1 MKRSA
6 GRVVALGVL
15 LGSACGHP
23 TPKAPGAFPGEVLP
37 QRAARFKAGAARA
50 DITLP
55 PGPSTFGHG
64 HDSRASDGY
73 WTRLYCRAFYF
84 EAPETKQ
91 NLAIVPCE
99 LPAMSGL
106 LQRQVAELVNEGAP
120 AEKQLH
126 ASRIM
131 LTAVHTH
138 AGFGHYFGAAQYT
151 SIFSSRLPGYDPRLM
166 REVAERIARAIKQAR
181 DEAEPAQLGWRHARD
196 FWCFTRNR
204 SLAAYQLNRPAYVA
218 GNPPECASGTPELE
232 AIDPALDV
240 LRIDTLPE
248 AAGVPSSPI
257 GSLSFFA
264 MHPTVLSSTNQMFGG
279 DVAGVIS
286 RGVERELRQSCPP
299 AGAAG
304 QKTCD
309 PLHAVVNTN
318 EGDMAPLWS
327 RGDIEEAI
335 EIGERIADFVW
346 QRHPE
351 PKDHAATPVL
361 DSRYFEENIR
371 DATFEDA
378 GQRFHT
384 CGYGQFGLGAAR
396 GAQDHPTSVAPL
408 AWFGSA
414 SPADF
419 EASCCQSP
427 KRALLG
433 PISAVSRGK
442 GSFPSDL
449 PLAVARIDD
458 TLIAFVPGEM
468 TVTAGHRLK
477 TRITTEL
484 QAFPDA
490 PRNTVIAG
498 LSNEY
503 IEYVTTEEE
512 YQLQAYEGA
521 STLYGPNTSR
531 YFTNRMGLL
540 ARAMFDPQLAQE
552 LAKSNLRLGEA
563 REMTFAFG
571 PEVSRLPEPSDDT
584 RERKTLGTC
593 RMPEPRVADEPPR
606 FCMYWQDRDLGAIEL
621 RTKPGMP
628 WIRIVADDAA
638 RSSRVCASGASG
650 EAMAIDDRGYEFQ
663 TRVHEELD
671 HGWVWSTLFSP
682 RPETWQELSRSVSR
696 IRVQGSPAI
705 ESASFSATC
714 LPPRCT
720 VRQARLCTA
729 GVRTTQW
736 KGLVHDE

>member
-1 MKRSA
+1 MKR
-6 GRVVALGVL
+6 VACRFALLGGL
-15 LGSACGHP
+15 LGSACGQAI
-23 TPKAPGAFPGEVLP
+23 PKAPGVFPGDVPP
-37 QRAARFKAGAARA
+37 QRPARFMAGAARA

-91 NLAIVPCE
+91 KLAIVPCE

-120 AEKQLH
+120 ADRQVH

-151 SIFSSRLPGYDPRLM
+151 SIFSSRLPGYDPELM
-166 REVAERIARAIKQAR
+166 REVAGRIAEAIKQAR
-181 DEAEPAQLGWRHARD
+181 DGAVPAQLAWRHERD

-204 SLAAYQLNRPAYVA
+204 SLAAYQLNRPAFVA
-218 GNPPECASGTPELE
+218 GNPPECASGTPDLE
-232 AIDPALDV
+232 AIDPSLDV
-240 LRIDTLPE
+240 LQIDSLP
-248 AAGVPSSPI
+248 ATTGVPSSPI

-286 RGVERELRQSCPP
+286 RGVERELRQHCPP
-299 AGAAG
+299 AGAPP

-335 EIGERIADFVW
+335 QIGEKIAAFIW
-346 QRHPE
+346 QRHPPRE
-351 PKDHAATPVL
+351 QRNATPVL

-371 DATFEDA
+371 DATFEEA
-378 GQRFHT
+378 GQKLHT

-408 AWFGSA
+408 AWFGSD

-419 EASCCQSP
+419 EATSCQSP

-433 PISAVSRGK
+433 PVSAVSRGK

-458 TLIAFVPGEM
+458 SLIAFVPGEL
-468 TVTAGHRLK
+468 TVTAGHRLEQ
-477 TRITTEL
+477 RIETEL
-484 QAFPDA
+484 SAFPDA

-498 LSNEY
+498 LANEY

-531 YFTNRMGLL
+531 YITNRMGLL
-540 ARAMFDPQLAQE
+540 ARAMFDRDFAQE
-552 LAKSNLRLGEA
+552 LERSNLRLGEGKA
-563 REMTFAFG
+563 MTFAFG
-571 PEVSRLPEPSDDT
+571 PEVSRLPEPSNDA

-593 RMPEPRVADEPPR
+593 RMPEPSTSDEPPR
-606 FCMYWQDRDLGAIEL
+606 FCMYWQDRDLGATQL
-621 RTKPGMP
+621 RTKPGLP
-628 WIRIVADDAA
+628 WIRIVADDAE
-638 RSSRVCASGASG
+638 RSARVCAAGASG
-650 EAMAIDDRGYEFQ
+650 NALAIDDRGYEFQ
-663 TRVHEELD
+663 TRIHEQLER
-671 HGWVWSTLFSP
+671 GWVWSTLFSP
-682 RPETWQELSRSVSR
+682 RPATWQQLSQGASR
-696 IRVQGSPAI
+696 IRVEGSPAI
-705 ESASFSATC
+705 ESASFSARC

-720 VRQARLCTA
+720 MRQARLCTA
-729 GVRTTQW
+729 GIRTTQW

>member
-1 MKRSA
+1 MKRLAFSL
-6 GRVVALGVL
+6 ALL
-15 LGSACGHP
+15 LGSACGQRL
-23 TPKAPGAFPGEVLP
+23 PKVPGPFPGALP
-37 QRAARFKAGAARA
+37 PHQPVPIRAGAARA

-64 HDSRASDGY
+64 HDSRVSDGY

-84 EAPETKQ
+84 EAPDTRQ
-91 NLAIVPCE
+91 QLAIVPCE

-106 LQRQVAELVNEGAP
+106 LQRQVAELVNEGSP
-120 AEKQLH
+120 PEQQLH

-151 SIFSSRLPGYDPRLM
+151 SIFSSRLPGYDPELM
-166 REVAERIARAIKQAR
+166 LELAQRIAGAIKQAR
-181 DEAEPAQLGWRHARD
+181 AQAVPAQLSWRHAND

-204 SLAAYQLNRPAYVA
+204 SLPAYLLNRPAYVA
-218 GNPPECASGTPELE
+218 EAPPPCARAAPELA

-240 LRIDTLPE
+240 LRVDALPST
-248 AAGVPSSPI
+248 AGAPLAPI

-264 MHPTVLSSTNQMFGG
+264 MHPTVVSSTNQMFGG

-286 RGVERELRQSCPP
+286 RGVERELRRQGCPP
-299 AGAAG
+299 AAASG
-304 QKTCD
+304 ISACD

-335 EIGERIADFVW
+335 DIGENIARFVW
-346 QRHPE
+346 QRHPLPAE
-351 PKDHAATPVL
+351 GNATPVL
-361 DSRYFEENIR
+361 DSRYFEDNIR
-371 DATFEDA
+371 DATFEED

-396 GAQDHPTSVAPL
+396 GAHDHPTSVAPL
-408 AWFGSA
+408 AWFGSD

-419 EASCCQSP
+419 EAQCCQSP
-427 KRALLG
+427 KRPLLG
-433 PISAVSRGK
+433 PVSVVSRGK
-442 GSFPSDL
+442 GAFPSDL
-449 PLAVARIDD
+449 PLAVARLDD
-458 TLIAFVPGEM
+458 TLIAFAPGEL

-477 TRITTEL
+477 QRLKSEL
-484 QAFPDA
+484 SPFANA
-490 PRNTVIAG
+490 PSHTVIAG

-531 YFTNRMGLL
+531 YLINRMGLL
-540 ARAMFDPQLAQE
+540 ARSMFDPDLTE
-552 LAKSNLRLGEA
+552 PLRRDRLSLGEGKK
-563 REMTFAFG
+563 MTFEFG
-571 PEVSRLPEPSDDT
+571 PVVAKLPPESSDT
-584 RERKTLGTC
+584 RERKALGTC
-593 RMPEPRVADEPPR
+593 RMPEPRTSDEPPR
-606 FCMYWQDRDLGAIEL
+606 FCMYWQDRDPGAIEL
-621 RTKPGMP
+621 WTKPGKP
-628 WIRIVADDAA
+628 WVRIVADDPA
-638 RSSRVCASGASG
+638 RSPRTCAAGANG
-650 EAMAIDDRGYEFQ
+650 PLQPIDDRGYELQ
-663 TRVHEELD
+663 TRIHEELAG
-671 HGWVWSTLFSP
+671 GWVWSTLFSP
-682 RPETWQELSRSVSR
+682 RRPTWDELSRTSAR
-696 IRVQGSPAI
+696 IQVGGSPAV
-705 ESASFSATC
+705 ESSSFSASC

-720 VRQARLCTA
+720 MRQARLCSP